1 MSEKSQTY
9 LEEQLEAV
17 VETDHQSLT
26 ILFQREKIKADAAAE
41 LELLKA
47 MDSAIKRDVHLTED
61 ELRLVLQIPSNYL
74 TFSKLKRKTKE
85 ADGSSLHSSSSL

>member
-26 ILFQREKIKADAAAE
+26 ILFQREKLK
-41 LELLKA
+41 LMLLRNWNC
-47 MDSAIKRDVHLTED
+47 SRQWNQL
-61 ELRLVLQIPSNYL
+61 
-74 TFSKLKRKTKE
+74 
-85 ADGSSLHSSSSL
+85 